1 MFEKRNNE
9 NFVNIDEKKE
19 TDKRNN
25 ESVNNDVRNDEKN
38 CNDDENKENDER
50 NNEKINEDEKNCNN
64 DENKEND
71 ENAIK
76 IDKNDEKNDENVIND
91 EKEIK
96 RYEKEEKNKDEKN
109 TLKCMMDRARN
120 LKESLKKPPKR
131 NKKIEMKRKPK
142 NHNINPKETPKKK
155 PELQLMFEKMQQKKE
170 MKEKESSF
178 VEKKEKRIENDR
190 RTPER
195 NLIQKLPEKQ
205 LKFTISNQLSG
216 KGKGCIS
223 RGKVRLLRANFSP
236 HVQKSLRNER
246 PVCSIIDSPGK
257 RKIEEVDSQ
266 ETANS
271 VQKLVG
277 FFGSGNRTKRVKN

>member
-1 MFEKRNNE
+1 
-9 NFVNIDEKKE
+9 
-19 TDKRNN
+19 
-25 ESVNNDVRNDEKN
+25 
-38 CNDDENKENDER
+38 
-50 NNEKINEDEKNCNN
+50 
-64 DENKEND
+64 
-71 ENAIK
+71 
-76 IDKNDEKNDENVIND
+76 
-91 EKEIK
+91 
-96 RYEKEEKNKDEKN
+96 
-109 TLKCMMDRARN
+109 
-120 LKESLKKPPKR
+120 
-131 NKKIEMKRKPK
+131 MKRKPK

-170 MKEKESSF
+170 MKEKESLI

-190 RTPER
+190 RTLER
-195 NLIQKLPEKQ
+195 NLIKKSPEKQ

-216 KGKGCIS
+216 KGSLTTKPEEKESKGYIS

-236 HVQKSLRNER
+236 HVQKLLRNER
-246 PVCSIIDSPGK
+246 PACSIIDSPGK